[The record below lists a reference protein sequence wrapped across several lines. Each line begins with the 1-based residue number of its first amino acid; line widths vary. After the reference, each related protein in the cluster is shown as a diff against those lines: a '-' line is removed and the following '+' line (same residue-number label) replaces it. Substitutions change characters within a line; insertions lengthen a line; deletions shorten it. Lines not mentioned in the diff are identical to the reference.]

1 MIRILRKTADS
12 IDQMNEHIG
21 RAVAWLNVVL
31 VVLIGY
37 DVFMRKLFRST
48 SISIFELEWHLFA
61 LIFLLAAGYTF
72 KHDRH
77 VRVDVLYSRFSPK
90 QKAWVN
96 LIGTGVFLLP
106 LCLMVMYSGWLFTRF
121 AFLIHEGSPDPG
133 GLPAR
138 FLIKSAIVIGFAFL
152 AIQAISVCIRSILVI
167 SGHARTL
174 NPEP

>member
-1 MIRILRKTADS
+1 MLRKTADS
-12 IDQMNEHIG
+12 IDRMNEHIG

-37 DVFMRKLFRST
+37 DVLMRKLFRST
-48 SISIFELEWHLFA
+48 SIAIFELEWHLFA

-77 VRVDVLYSRFSPK
+77 VRVDVLYTRFSPK

-96 LIGTGVFLLP
+96 LIGTLLFLLP
-106 LCLMVMYSGWLFTRF
+106 LCAMVMYSGWLFTRF

-138 FLIKSAIVIGFAFL
+138 FLVKSAIMIGFGFL
-152 AIQAISVCIRSILVI
+152 AIQAISVCIRSLLVI
-167 SGHARTL
+167 SGHERPSQ
-174 NPEP
+174 PE